1 MKSTI
6 YTILVGIVFVMG
18 YIQYLHKQQIAT
30 LEAML
35 DDCHEV
41 IKEQANHIPTFR
53 DIQEMVGAEPDGR
66 ICKGW
71 HIPEHSETLR
81 LWELAINQQYA
92 DKWDYYYED
101 PNAYI
106 IKNNKRAHLIRDTP
120 KDKN

>member
-6 YTILVGIVFVMG
+6 CTILVGIVFVMAIG
-18 YIQYLHKQQIAT
+18 LAVQNYQRGQEIIT
-30 LEAML
+30 LKAQ
-35 DDCHEV
+35 V
-41 IKEQANHIPTFR
+41 NHIPTFR
-53 DIQEMVGAEPDGR
+53 DIQEMVGAEPDGK

-92 DKWDYYYED
+92 DKWDYYYKED

-106 IKNNKRAHLIRDTP
+106 VKNNKRAHLIRDTP